1 MFVRIKKIK
10 KNKYA
15 YLVNNKWT
23 KKGTRQKVSKYF
35 GRVYEPEK
43 IKFKSYYDF
52 IDNDDELINKLST
65 KELVQSLIGWVLHSH
80 GFSNKSEDK
89 QRKLKEFLK
98 KKVKKKI
105 SKKKIITKKNPV
117 IDKMW
122 YNKKFIVDLKKLDV
136 TRGKKSVVL
145 NINGDFLCKYTLR
158 KLVKFKSNKDQEQ
171 VALELAKVF
180 INAGIPL
187 PEEIFVHIYQDV
199 YNDGQSYIK

>member
-1 MFVRIKKIK
+1 MFIRIKNIK

-23 KKGTRQKVSKYF
+23 KKGTRQKVSKYL
-35 GRVYEPEK
+35 GRVYEFNK
-43 IKFKSYYDF
+43 IEFKPYYDY
-52 IDNDDELINKLST
+52 IDNDNTFINKLTT
-65 KELVQSLIGWVLHSH
+65 KELILSLIGWVLTSH
-80 GFSNKSEDK
+80 GFSNKSDFTQK
-89 QRKLKEFLK
+89 KLKEFMQK
-98 KKVKKKI
+98 KAKKKKKI
-105 SKKKIITKKNPV
+105 VKKITNKNPL

-122 YNKKFIVDLKKLDV
+122 FNGNFVVDLKKLDV
-136 TRGKKSVVL
+136 LKGKKSVVL
-145 NINGDFLCKYTLR
+145 NINGDFMCKYTLR
-158 KLVKFKSNKDQEQ
+158 KLIKFKSNKDQEQ